1 MQREGPLSDFEQSV
15 LPHLNAAYNLA
26 RWLVRDPC
34 SAEDVVQDALVRAWK
49 YFASCRRASARAWLL
64 RIVRNV
70 AYSRIK
76 AQGQRIDVSLSG
88 GRGPEDEGA
97 DMELPDPRPGPEAT
111 AEDRQNLAS
120 LDQALNALPAV
131 LRECLVLRE
140 VELLSYKHIARITGV
155 PIGTVMSRLSRA
167 RHALRGAARPDSG
180 QGFAPATGRQ
190 VVAQ

>member
-1 MQREGPLSDFEQSV
+1 MIYRGRTFHRKRIVPPLRNSARSRHLRVSVRMEPPMQREGPLSDFEQSV

-76 AQGQRIDVSLSG
+76 AQG
-88 GRGPEDEGA
+88 
-97 DMELPDPRPGPEAT
+97 
-111 AEDRQNLAS
+111 
-120 LDQALNALPAV
+120 
-131 LRECLVLRE
+131 
-140 VELLSYKHIARITGV
+140 
-155 PIGTVMSRLSRA
+155 
-167 RHALRGAARPDSG
+167 
-180 QGFAPATGRQ
+180 
-190 VVAQ
+190 

>member
-1 MQREGPLSDFEQSV
+1 MQREGAVSDFEQSV
-15 LPHLNAAYNLA
+15 LPHLDAAYNLA

-49 YFASCRRASARAWLL
+49 YFASFRGTNSRAWLL
-64 RIVRNV
+64 QIVRNV
-70 AYSRIK
+70 AYSCIK
-76 AQGQRIDVSLSG
+76 TRARRIDVPLS

-111 AEDRQNLAS
+111 AQDRQNLAS
-120 LDQALNALPAV
+120 LDQALSALPAV

-167 RHALRGAARPDSG
+167 RHALRSAARPDSG
-180 QGFAPATGRQ
+180 QGFAGANSRQ

>member
-1 MQREGPLSDFEQSV
+1 MQREGAVSDFEQSV
-15 LPHLNAAYNLA
+15 LPHLDAAYNLA

-49 YFASCRRASARAWLL
+49 YFASCRGASARAWLL

-76 AQGQRIDVSLSG
+76 ARGQRIDVSLSG
-88 GRGPEDEGA
+88 RGSEDEGA
-97 DMELPDPRPGPEAT
+97 DVELPDPRPGPEAT
-111 AEDRQNLAS
+111 AQDRQNLAS
-120 LDQALNALPAV
+120 LDQALSALPAV

-167 RHALRGAARPDSG
+167 RHALRGAARPDTG
-180 QGFAPATGRQ
+180 PGFAPANSRQ
-190 VVAQ
+190 VVVQ